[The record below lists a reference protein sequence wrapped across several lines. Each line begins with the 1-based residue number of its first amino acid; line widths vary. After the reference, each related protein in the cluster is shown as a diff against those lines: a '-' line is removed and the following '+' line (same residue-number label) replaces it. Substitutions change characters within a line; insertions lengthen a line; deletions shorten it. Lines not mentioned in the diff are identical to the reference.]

1 MLLLI
6 ISLSVIFGLLSNAVL
21 SELYQ
26 KELVTED
33 EVQMMNNQDRHLSD
47 SVLIFQ
53 CTKPPELVTRT
64 VIVLDKYIYNDAA
77 RQLRG

>member
-1 MLLLI
+1 M
-6 ISLSVIFGLLSNAVL
+6 FGLLSHAVL

-26 KELVTED
+26 DKLVTED

-53 CTKPPELVTRT
+53 CTKPSELVTRT
-64 VIVLDKYIYNDAA
+64 VIVMDKYTCNDAA
-77 RQLRG
+77 RQLRGW

>member
-1 MLLLI
+1 M
-6 ISLSVIFGLLSNAVL
+6 FGLLSRAVL
-21 SELYQ
+21 SELYL

-53 CTKPPELVTRT
+53 CTKPPEVVARSA
-64 VIVLDKYIYNDAA
+64 IVLDKYTYNDAA
-77 RQLRG
+77 RQLRGW